1 MDMDLD
7 ARSAKWKREEQR
19 RREQAKRKLQ
29 SEQLRRAAADRA
41 HQEIEA
47 VQARKRQE
55 QLLEAARAEELALEE
70 QRVTGGIKYL
80 ERLRPVPTTGDG
92 DKIVLP
98 VSALEQLNPQNAHE
112 LGVFTFELSYTFAGA
127 PDEPRRTHAGVLEFV
142 AAEGT
147 VGLPPK
153 VAASLFQYCSS
164 EGGTHVLPESIQ
176 VKFVRLEK
184 GKFASLQPRGDGFGE
199 REIDFKKILERSLKA
214 HTTLSVGD
222 VLFVRHGK
230 ETFEVAVTDL
240 QPERAVNILNTDL
253 EVAVLPSEAI
263 ADAKEVKRLQEEA
276 AATAA
281 ARAQAEAAEKE
292 RRIAEKTAQ
301 LAPEPPAAERMQ
313 AKVVLRMPEGV
324 QQTRQFSHEH
334 TLGHIFAFV
343 EALTGENADDF
354 RLVATF
360 PRRVFGV
367 DSSEKTLKELGLN
380 GRQESLF
387 VESIGSA
394 SPTAHDLG
402 AAPEPES
409 TRRFVRTL
417 LPDEWER
424 ARQALETFLDEVMN
438 ASAVTPIH
446 ALEPLMPVAQSA
458 NQETKWEAQLL
469 ELEAMGFVNRA
480 QNIEVLERYQGRLL
494 RVVNYLSE
502 VNTDAVLEDGVTAME
517 E

>member
-7 ARSAKWKREEQR
+7 ARGAKWKREEQR

-41 HQEIEA
+41 RLEIEA
-47 VQARKRQE
+47 AQARRRQE
-55 QLLEAARAEELALEE
+55 QLLEAARAEERALEE

-80 ERLRPVPTTGDG
+80 EHLRPVPTTRDG
-92 DKIVLP
+92 DKITLP

-112 LGVFTFELSYTFAGA
+112 LGVFTFELSYA
-127 PDEPRRTHAGVLEFV
+127 PT
-142 AAEGT
+142 AEGT

-153 VAASLFQYCSS
+153 VAASLFQQCSNGDS
-164 EGGTHVLPESIQ
+164 SHLLPESIQ

-199 REIDFKKILERSLKA
+199 REIDLKKILERSLKA
-214 HTTLSVGD
+214 HTTLTVGD

-230 ETFEVAVTDL
+230 ETFEVAVAEL

-253 EVAVLPSEAI
+253 EVALQPSEAI
-263 ADAKEVKRLQEEA
+263 ANAKEIERQREA
-276 AATAA
+276 AAAAAA
-281 ARAQAEAAEKE
+281 ARAQAEAAEKA
-292 RRIAEKTAQ
+292 RWKAEKTAQ
-301 LAPEPPAAERMQ
+301 LAPEPPCGERMQ
-313 AKVVLRMPEGV
+313 AKVVLRMPGGE
-324 QQTRQFSHEH
+324 QQTRQFLHEH

-343 EALTGENADDF
+343 EALTGDDADSF

-367 DSSEKTLKELGLN
+367 DSREKTLKELGLN

-387 VESIGSA
+387 VESVAVA
-394 SPTAHDLG
+394 SPAAQDPEAALG
-402 AAPEPES
+402 PES
-409 TRRFVRTL
+409 AQRSVRTV

-424 ARQALETFLDEVMN
+424 ARQALETSLDE
-438 ASAVTPIH
+438 
-446 ALEPLMPVAQSA
+446 SA

-469 ELEAMGFVNRA
+469 ELEAMGFLNRA
-480 QNIEVLERYQGRLL
+480 LNIDVLERYQGRLL

-502 VNTDAVLEDGVTAME
+502 VNTDAALEGGVAAME